1 MSELNE
7 GDLILAV
14 PSKGR
19 LQENTH
25 DFFARAGFDVT
36 QQRGARD
43 YLGRMQGI
51 ENVSVRYL
59 SAGEIARELARG
71 GVHLGVTGEDL
82 VRETIPDADSVVL
95 KLQPLGFG
103 QASVS
108 VAVPEAWIDVTTMAD
123 LEDVANRIRHRHGRI
138 LRVATK
144 YVTLTRGYFAKA
156 GLGEMRDYRI
166 VESAGATEG
175 APAAGTAD
183 LIVDI
188 TTTGATLAANRLRVL
203 KDGVILA
210 SDATLFLGWR
220 AQWGGR
226 ERASLEALLI
236 RIEAERRARRLREV
250 RCIAPDDAVARRVAA
265 AFNPGEGAVTASQS
279 SGNIFYFHVEA
290 SAVFDVV
297 DRLRGEGA
305 DHVTVRSLDYIFR
318 SGSDLFARVKD
329 HLL

>member
-7 GDLILAV
+7 GGLILAV

-82 VRETIPDADSVVL
+82 VRETIPDSDSVVL

-188 TTTGATLAANRLRVL
+188 TTTGGRCDPGKRSESVFGLACTMGRAGTGLI
-203 KDGVILA
+203 GGA
-210 SDATLFLGWR
+210 SHPYRGRTPR
-220 AQWGGR
+220 A
-226 ERASLEALLI
+226 ASARSALH
-236 RIEAERRARRLREV
+236 RAR
-250 RCIAPDDAVARRVAA
+250 
-265 AFNPGEGAVTASQS
+265 
-279 SGNIFYFHVEA
+279 
-290 SAVFDVV
+290 
-297 DRLRGEGA
+297 
-305 DHVTVRSLDYIFR
+305 
-318 SGSDLFARVKD
+318 
-329 HLL
+329 